1 MDVVSLVLL
10 AILAVIVLSLI
21 LGSFFTVSTAQVA
34 VLTRFGKFLRVAE
47 AGLNWKMPFLDS
59 VAGIVSLRVNQIAL
73 TMETK
78 TKDNASSPFPSRCR
92 TVSAPS
98 ACTTRFTSSPTPWR
112 RSSPMSS
119 RSFSGTYPR

>member
-1 MDVVSLVLL
+1 MDMVSLVLL

-47 AGLNWKMPFLDS
+47 AGLNWKAPFLDS
-59 VAGIVSLRVNQIAL
+59 VSGIVSLRVNQIAL

-78 TKDNASSPFPSRCR
+78 TKDNVFVTIPI
-92 TVSAPS
+92 
-98 ACTTRFTSSPTPWR
+98 
-112 RSSPMSS
+112 
-119 RSFSGTYPR
+119 